1 MQFEPK
7 EPISGLNPHVSIM
20 DTEESTFGVHQK
32 HSFHCD
38 FLHKEY
44 NCIHLIQNHTLNQ
57 FPAIWDNQG
66 IHWFTAAV
74 VFCTRLWM

>member
-20 DTEESTFGVHQK
+20 DTGKSTFGVHQK
-32 HSFHCD
+32 HSFHFD

-44 NCIHLIQNHTLNQ
+44 NCIRLIQNHTLNQ
-57 FPAIWDNQG
+57 INVQQFETIRA
-66 IHWFTAAV
+66 FTDSQ
-74 VFCTRLWM
+74 LQ